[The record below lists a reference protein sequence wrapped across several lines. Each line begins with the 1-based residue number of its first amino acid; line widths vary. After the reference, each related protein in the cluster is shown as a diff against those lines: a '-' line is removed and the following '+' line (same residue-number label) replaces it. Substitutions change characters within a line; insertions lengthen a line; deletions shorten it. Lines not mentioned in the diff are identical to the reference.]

1 MPRTAREP
9 DHRRTPG
16 TGRPGRSPAITTP
29 HRPNADTRSRK
40 DLADRV
46 AELEARVAR
55 LEGAAGPAGPAGTE
69 AAEPAR
75 DADDPDLLPWA
86 VRGLREHSPLPGGSV
101 LYAGDVRVG
110 GASYSYQWER
120 ETAYLT
126 EGDWDDAAER
136 LAAVAHPVRTR
147 ILRRLLEAPA
157 TAAELVEEGAVSST
171 GAAYHH
177 LGALHAAGWTGKS
190 PAGAHHV
197 RPARVVALLTL
208 ILATDE

>member
-1 MPRTAREP
+1 MNQIDPGRPEP
-9 DHRRTPG
+9 DDPEG
-16 TGRPGRSPAITTP
+16 APAITAP
-29 HRPNADTRSRK
+29 HQNLTER
-40 DLADRV
+40 L

-55 LEGAAGPAGPAGTE
+55 LEGTAGLAGTE
-69 AAEPAR
+69 APEPAR

-110 GASYSYQWER
+110 GASYSFQWER

-126 EGDWDDAAER
+126 EGDWDEAAER

>member
-1 MPRTAREP
+1 MTER
-9 DHRRTPG
+9 
-16 TGRPGRSPAITTP
+16 
-29 HRPNADTRSRK
+29 
-40 DLADRV
+40 L
-46 AELEARVAR
+46 AELEDRVAR
-55 LEGAAGPAGPAGTE
+55 LEAAGPAGAE
-69 AAEPAR
+69 AHEPDR

-86 VRGLREHSPLPGGSV
+86 VRGLREHLPLPGGSV